1 MKLDKLNELICA
13 KNDIEALESFMRQLK
28 NNHNVVYFGAIKSV
42 KLPNWAA
49 MKISVVFEE
58 QIKELKEMIENA

>member
-1 MKLDKLNELICA
+1 MKLDKLNELIRA

-28 NNHNVVYFGAIKSV
+28 SNHNVVYFGAINSV

-49 MKISVVFEE
+49 MKISVVFFVF
-58 QIKELKEMIENA
+58 IKELKEMIENA